1 MSEFR
6 STTREII
13 KLTEQVSGFPVVV
26 QPEPRLS
33 LLGAMRAARGN
44 QPGHVVFYKPYF
56 GTQPDYVQSVAGFLP
71 SAKRLNVSIS
81 RARRKAVV
89 ISFPAR

>member
-6 STTREII
+6 STTRDII

-44 QPGHVVFYKPYF
+44 QPGHKEYVRRGAKC
-56 GTQPDYVQSVAGFLP
+56 PDSIT
-71 SAKRLNVSIS
+71 VSS
-81 RARRKAVV
+81 
-89 ISFPAR
+89 